1 MSFGFVEKGNPPDIG
16 DSEIG
21 IPGFTL
27 YRKDRG
33 TLNEKKGGGV
43 ALYVRNALH
52 SAGYDDLN
60 LKKCEGIWCK
70 IYGNKGNDFV
80 VGVCCRSQ
88 EADNEVD
95 RLFECFRSVADE
107 NR

>member
-27 YRKDRG
+27 CRKDRG

-60 LKKCEGIWCK
+60 LKKNVKE
-70 IYGNKGNDFV
+70 YGVKFMVIKVMILLWEFV
-80 VGVCCRSQ
+80 V
-88 EADNEVD
+88 EA
-95 RLFECFRSVADE
+95 RRQIMKLIGYLSVFGQ
-107 NR
+107 